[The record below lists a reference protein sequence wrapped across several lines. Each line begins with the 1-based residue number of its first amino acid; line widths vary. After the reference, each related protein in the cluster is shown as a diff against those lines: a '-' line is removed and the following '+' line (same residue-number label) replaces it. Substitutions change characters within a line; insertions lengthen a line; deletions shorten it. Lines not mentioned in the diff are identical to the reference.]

1 MKAYRGT
8 LPYSICTAAERFAVA
23 GLAHV
28 AQTEAYAA
36 VAGSII
42 REEVD
47 GHVGIHTGVNVGRQ
61 QVGMDVG
68 NMHALRLLLAG
79 GGDDPVTLALRA
91 ERLTGRAGAVAA
103 VDNRI
108 AYLQTVALSQVL
120 DVVSHR
126 AVSCSSCSS
135 VQQK

>member
-1 MKAYRGT
+1 MPSAPTAKAYRGT

-23 GLAHV
+23 GLAHI

-36 VAGSII
+36 VAGSVI

-47 GHVGIHTGVNVGRQ
+47 GHAGIHTGVNVGRQ
-61 QVGMDVG
+61 QAGMDVG
-68 NMHALRLLLAG
+68 NMHAPLHFQ
-79 GGDDPVTLALRA
+79 DV
-91 ERLTGRAGAVAA
+91 RLTGRTGTVAA
-103 VDNRI
+103 VDDRI

-126 AVSCSSCSS
+126 AVSYSSCSS

>member
-1 MKAYRGT
+1 
-8 LPYSICTAAERFAVA
+8 
-23 GLAHV
+23 
-28 AQTEAYAA
+28 
-36 VAGSII
+36 
-42 REEVD
+42 
-47 GHVGIHTGVNVGRQ
+47 
-61 QVGMDVG
+61 MDVG

-91 ERLTGRAGAVAA
+91 ERLTGRTGAVAA
-103 VDNRI
+103 VDDRI

-120 DVVSHR
+120 DIVSHR